1 MSRGWKRTDL
11 VMGEDLVLPDE
22 YFEVPAEARKRIVYC
37 VYAGETDTGIIVEVQ
52 FKAGIGS
59 EDPLSSWRVEYF
71 ASFASIYSGQ
81 IKIYRRDRT
90 LVRAERIR
98 EIYRR

>member
-1 MSRGWKRTDL
+1 MN
-11 VMGEDLVLPDE
+11 EDLILPDSF
-22 YFEVPAEARKRIVYC
+22 FELPSGVKQRIEYC
-37 VYAGETDTGIIVEVQ
+37 VYAGETDTGIIIEVQ
-52 FKAGIGS
+52 FKPGIGS